1 MPYLIEVTPVIM
13 ERFMKITAT
22 KVVSR
27 SALATLFTLGVFACA
42 QAQASS
48 PNAFVEQ
55 ISGQALNALLKDT
68 AARGGDLNAVNRL
81 VEQYIVPHV
90 NMEKTT
96 RLATGQP
103 WRQATPQQRAALV
116 NGFKDTLVRTYSG
129 ALKDLTNS
137 TKINVLPF
145 RGDANAADVVVR
157 TSITGLS
164 SAPVAVDYRL
174 EKSGASWKVYD
185 VNIEGIWLIQ
195 NYRNQFAGEIN
206 RAGIDGLIRS
216 LQR

>member
-1 MPYLIEVTPVIM
+1 
-13 ERFMKITAT
+13 MKSIAS
-22 KVVSR
+22 KVMSR
-27 SALATLFTLGVFACA
+27 SALPALLTLGVFASA
-42 QAQASS
+42 QAQGVS

-55 ISGQALNALLKDT
+55 IANQALSDLLKDQ
-68 AARGGDLNAVNRL
+68 AARGGDISAVNRL
-81 VEQYIVPHV
+81 VERHIVPHV

-103 WRQATPQQRAALV
+103 WRQATAQQRAALV
-116 NGFKDTLVRTYSG
+116 EGFKNTLIRTYSG
-129 ALKDLTNS
+129 ALKDVTDS

-157 TSITGLS
+157 TTIGGI
-164 SAPVAVDYRL
+164 SATPVPVDYRL
-174 EKSGASWKVYD
+174 EKAGNSWKVYD
-185 VNIEGIWLIQ
+185 VNVEGIWLIQ

-206 RAGIDGLIRS
+206 RGGIDGLIQS